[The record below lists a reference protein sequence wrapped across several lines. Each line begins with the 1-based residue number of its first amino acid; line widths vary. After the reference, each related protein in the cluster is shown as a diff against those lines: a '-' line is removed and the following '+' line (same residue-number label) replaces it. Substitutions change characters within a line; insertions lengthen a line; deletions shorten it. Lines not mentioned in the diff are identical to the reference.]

1 MSFGQIIRKIRRNAN
16 MTQEQLAE
24 LLSVSP
30 QAISRWETDAAMPDI
45 STLPA
50 ICNLFDV
57 SADELLEIDH
67 ARKEEKIQE
76 IANKASGFSS
86 RGYNEEAREILE
98 AGLREFPN
106 SYDLMSDLMYVSYW
120 QSEQKDKYDQTKCDS
135 FRKQAIEL
143 GEKILESCTKDYFRH
158 SAIQILCFCYATL
171 GENEKAKKLA
181 NTMPT
186 MAVSRDMLLSSVTV
200 GTEKYK
206 AKQGEV
212 FMLLHFFINWMG
224 GSMNTKLDTG
234 EWAYTREEI
243 AMLRDK
249 GFAVLN
255 IIFENSDFGFY
266 HVPLADCHESQARYY
281 SEMKIIDKAL
291 YHLNKAAEHAIKFLT
306 DYNENKTYTSL
317 LFRGFEYGTFSTSET
332 NNLALHL
339 LENMKDSKYDSIRDK
354 NSFAEVEKSLQVY
367 AEKWKVDN

>member
-1 MSFGQIIRKIRRNAN
+1 

-30 QAISRWETDAAMPDI
+30 QAVSRWETDAAMPDI

-50 ICNLFDV
+50 ICNIFNV

-67 ARKEEKIQE
+67 EKKEEKIQE
-76 IANKASGFSS
+76 IANKASSFSS
-86 RGYNEEAREILE
+86 RGYNEEARDILVG
-98 AGLREFPN
+98 GLREFPN
-106 SYDLMSDLMYVSYW
+106 SYKLMREMMYVSSW
-120 QSEQKDKYDQTKCDS
+120 QSEQKDKYSKDVCDS
-135 FRKQAIEL
+135 FRNRAIEL
-143 GEKILESCTKDYFRH
+143 GEKILDNCTEDYIRH
-158 SAIQILCFCYATL
+158 SAIQILCFSYAAI
-171 GENEKAKKLA
+171 GDNEKAKNLA
-181 NTMPT
+181 RTMPT

-212 FMLLHFFINWMG
+212 FMLLQFFINWMG
-224 GSMNTKLDTG
+224 GRMNTKLDSG

-249 GFAVLN
+249 GVAVLN

-354 NSFAEVEKSLQVY
+354 NGFAEVEKSLQVY